1 MSAPAPR
8 VGRVPID
15 VCDVHPHNIRRDLGD
30 LRSLTDSIRRYGV
43 MQPIVVETRGERLR
57 LRAGHRRLA
66 AARLAGLDRIPAII
80 HGQALDNDEWLVH
93 SIQENVIRRG
103 LDMKERADVV
113 HALRAEGLTWEA
125 IAEAFGVSLTAVR
138 RWSTPDA
145 AERKKSVRSNVSCST
160 LRARLDELRA
170 AVTAGEVDAVGV
182 LDAIAALT
190 VIPGSGEAVLS

>member
-1 MSAPAPR
+1 MSIPAPR

-30 LRSLTDSIRRYGV
+30 LRSLTESIRRYGI

-93 SIQENVIRRG
+93 SVQENVIRRG
-103 LDMKERADVV
+103 LDSKERADVV
-113 HALRAEGLTWEA
+113 HALRAEGMTWDGV
-125 IAEAFGVSLTAVR
+125 AETFGVSVTAVR
-138 RWSTPDA
+138 NWTTPGA
-145 AERKKSVRSNVSCST
+145 AERKKRVRSNVSCAT
-160 LRARLDELRA
+160 LRTRIDELSA
-170 AVTAGEVDAVGV
+170 AVDAGEIDAVGV

-190 VIPGSGEAVLS
+190 LISGQEAAA